1 MTDSRGKNEHDH
13 GPIIGVV
20 HSVRCAK
27 VRTRPRLTFDLDV
40 DVCVVGGGIAGL
52 SVALEAAKLGATV
65 AVLEQR
71 QVTWNASGY
80 NIGTV
85 SPGFGGEITDL
96 IARVAASM
104 IPASCGG

>member
-1 MTDSRGKNEHDH
+1 MSTTTGQSSGWFTASAVEGED
-13 GPIIGVV
+13 
-20 HSVRCAK
+20 
-27 VRTRPRLTFDLDV
+27 RPRLTFDLDV

-71 QVTWNASGY
+71 RVTWNASGY
-80 NIGTV
+80 NMGTV

-96 IARVAASM
+96 IGRSR
-104 IPASCGG
+104 PR